1 MRKLPFY
8 VCTAAAILAAGTMTG
23 TAYGATAGTYN
34 IPGGRAVVIG
44 GSGLDD
50 LKSVMGQLRGNTGC
64 GNDWFSGTGNNAC
77 GNDWFSG
84 TGNNACGNNQTFG
97 NGNCQGDWNT
107 VLDWWCG
114 NSGCDNWGGGQN
126 KPCTPDKPDIPD
138 KPDTPDKPDIPDKP
152 GTPDKPD
159 IPDKPGTPD
168 KPDVPNKPGK
178 PDLPEQ
184 PGNDSSQDAFAAQ
197 VVDLVNVERSK
208 AGLSTLKLHTGA
220 EAAAM
225 VRAREIERSF
235 SHTRPNGSS
244 FYTALQEA
252 GITYQSAGENIA
264 YGQTSAQ
271 EVMNVWMNSSG
282 HRANI
287 LSGNYTSIAVAHYRS
302 AAGVDYWVQ
311 LFLR

>member
-1 MRKLPFY
+1 
-8 VCTAAAILAAGTMTG
+8 
-23 TAYGATAGTYN
+23 
-34 IPGGRAVVIG
+34 
-44 GSGLDD
+44 
-50 LKSVMGQLRGNTGC
+50 
-64 GNDWFSGTGNNAC
+64 
-77 GNDWFSG
+77 
-84 TGNNACGNNQTFG
+84 
-97 NGNCQGDWNT
+97 
-107 VLDWWCG
+107 
-114 NSGCDNWGGGQN
+114 
-126 KPCTPDKPDIPD
+126 
-138 KPDTPDKPDIPDKP
+138 
-152 GTPDKPD
+152 
-159 IPDKPGTPD
+159 
-168 KPDVPNKPGK
+168 
-178 PDLPEQ
+178 
-184 PGNDSSQDAFAAQ
+184 
-197 VVDLVNVERSK
+197 
-208 AGLSTLKLHTGA
+208 
-220 EAAAM
+220 M